1 MTEVAH
7 RRMPVSFVRVGIFSI
22 ILLSAILGVYL
33 MLRDSQ
39 ERAAFTDVTGPVVDF
54 LASGCLLLAA
64 KQSAGRSKRLA
75 FAWGAIA
82 AAMLSYA
89 IADSIWA
96 ILELILKESPFP
108 SIADGFYLAYYPLF
122 LAGVVLLPSTR
133 ANGRQAVNNILDV
146 GIILVAAILG
156 FGNFLIGPL
165 IQSNAAAAPLERAV
179 LVAYPIGDLV
189 LLGALVLI
197 IYRDFGAGRSRTVAG
212 DKPQIRQAAQA
223 VQQPVTLASLLAAGL
238 IAMIVADCVYGF
250 ESLAGTYAS
259 GDVVDL
265 IWIAASLLIG
275 LAGASQWTVVQ
286 AEDSGRRSQA
296 GNVSWDG
303 ATRAKAHLPYAWLV
317 GAFLLL
323 ARGVL
328 MPLPM
333 TPIAITIGVGVILG
347 LVVTR
352 QLITSYENDRLNL
365 QLNSQAARLQTAN
378 RNLEVEIA
386 ERQRAQ
392 EQLAFDALHDAM
404 TGLANRLLFLD
415 HLRQAIQRSKRHR
428 EQSFA
433 VLFMDLEQFKIVNDT
448 LGHAIGDQVLI
459 LIGQR
464 LREALRSS
472 DTVARFGGDEF
483 AVLVEDVVDERSI
496 KVLAEKLQKV
506 VGMPLE
512 LQGRYVHVAAS
523 IGIVSDVQKYDRPE
537 DLLRDADLAMY
548 RAKALGTARSE
559 FFRMEM
565 REQAFARMEV
575 EQELRTGL
583 EKQEFRL
590 YYQPI
595 TSLESDRVVG
605 LEVLVRWLHPIRGL
619 LLPADFLLVAEES
632 GLILPLGDWILGQA
646 CLQMKAWQDQL
657 PHLQRVCLNVNL
669 SHKEFAQ
676 PNLVERVAKALSDSG
691 LKAASLRLEI
701 TEQVLV
707 GNFELANSVIAG
719 LQHLGVQLQID
730 DFGTGY
736 SSLAYIQ
743 RFPING
749 IKIDRS
755 FIHQMGKD
763 PKGLGLVR
771 AIVSM
776 GHELAIETIAEGIE
790 TVEQLNELKDL
801 SCGFGQGFLLSR
813 PLDAISAEN
822 ILASRAA

>member
-7 RRMPVSFVRVGIFSI
+7 RRRPVSFVRVGVFSI
-22 ILLSAILGVYL
+22 ILLGAILGVYL

-39 ERAAFTDVTGPVVDF
+39 ERAAFTDVIGPVVDI
-54 LASGCLLLAA
+54 LASGCVLLAA
-64 KQSAGRSKRLA
+64 IQSAARSKRLA

-96 ILELILKESPFP
+96 ILELVLKVSPFP

-122 LAGVVLLPSTR
+122 LAGVVLLPNTR
-133 ANGRQAVNNILDV
+133 ASGRQAVKDVLDL

-156 FGNFLIGPL
+156 FWNFLIGPL
-165 IQSNAAAAPLERAV
+165 IQSNAAATPLEHAV

-189 LLGALVLI
+189 LLGALLLI
-197 IYRDFGAGRSRTVAG
+197 IYGDFGTERSPSVAV
-212 DKPQIRQAAQA
+212 DRRQIRQAAQ
-223 VQQPVTLASLLAAGL
+223 VVRQPVTLVSLLGAGL
-238 IAMIVADCVYGF
+238 IAMIVADCVYGYQ
-250 ESLAGTYAS
+250 SLAGTYVS
-259 GDVVDL
+259 GGLVDL

-286 AEDSGRRSQA
+286 AVNSGRRYEA
-296 GNVSWDG
+296 GNVSWERPKG
-303 ATRAKAHLPYAWLV
+303 IKAYLPYAWLL

-323 ARGVL
+323 TRGVL

-333 TPIAITIGVGVILG
+333 SPIAITLGVGMILS
-347 LVVTR
+347 LVVAR
-352 QLITSYENDRLNL
+352 QLMTIYDNDRLNH
-365 QLNSQAARLQTAN
+365 QLNFQAVTLENAN
-378 RNLEVEIA
+378 QNLETEIA

-392 EQLAFDALHDAM
+392 EKLAFDALHDGM
-404 TGLANRLLFLD
+404 TGLANRALFLD
-415 HLRQAIQRSKRHR
+415 HLAQAIQRAKRHR
-428 EQSFA
+428 EQSSA

-448 LGHAIGDQVLI
+448 LGHSIGDQVLI
-459 LIGQR
+459 SIGRR
-464 LREALRSS
+464 LKQALRSS

-483 AVLVEDVVDERSI
+483 AVLVEDVVDERSVQ
-496 KVLAEKLQKV
+496 VLAEKLQKV
-506 VGMPLE
+506 VRVPLE

-523 IGIVSDVQKYDRPE
+523 IGIVNDVLKYDRPD

-559 FFRMEM
+559 FFRTEM
-565 REQAFARMEV
+565 RDQAFARMEV
-575 EQELRTGL
+575 EQELRRGL
-583 EKQEFRL
+583 EKREFRL

-595 TSLESDRVVG
+595 TSLESDRIVG
-605 LEVLVRWLHPIRGL
+605 LEVLVRWMHPIRGL
-619 LLPADFLLVAEES
+619 LLPADFLQVAIDS
-632 GLILPLGDWILGQA
+632 GLILPLGDWILDRA
-646 CLQMKAWQDQL
+646 CSEMKAWQDHFPYL
-657 PHLQRVCLNVNL
+657 KNVCINVNL

-676 PNLVERVAKALSDSG
+676 PNLVEKVAKALSDSG

-707 GNFELANSVIAG
+707 GNFEVANSVIAG

-755 FIHQMGKD
+755 FVHQLGKD

-790 TVEQLNELKDL
+790 TLEQLNELKDL

-813 PLDAISAEN
+813 PLDAVSAEKV
-822 ILASRAA
+822 LAERAV